1 MVSKRPSAEMHL
13 EIYHKI
19 HPFILLVLILSS
31 IGNEV
36 ANAAA
41 LGSLEFAS
49 IHEAG
54 HMTVANSVGYPGTN
68 ARVFQNFKTGVGTFW
83 KGQTTFTERAITRG
97 MALVKLGGI
106 FSEHFL
112 SDSNRIFQPGFLDV
126 IGHRDVISQSDRI
139 TSVDLAGHV
148 LLEAQRKTFLIL
160 KSRVADLDQVYKA
173 LFYNHKY
180 PR

>member
-1 MVSKRPSAEMHL
+1 MHL

-19 HPFILLVLILSS
+19 HPFILLVLILSPL
-31 IGNEV
+31 GNEV

-41 LGSLEFAS
+41 LGRLEFAS

-54 HMTVANSVGYPGTN
+54 HVIVASSTGYPGTS
-68 ARVFQNFKTGVGTFW
+68 ARVFQSFKTGVGTFW
-83 KGQTTFTERAITRG
+83 KGQTTFTERAIIRG

-112 SDSNRIFQPGFLDV
+112 SKSNRIFQPGFLDV

-139 TSVDLAGHV
+139 TSGDLAGYA
-148 LLEAQRKTFLIL
+148 LLDAQRKTYLIL
-160 KSRVADLDQVYKA
+160 KSRAADLDQVYKA